1 MCPSAAWKPDLCQAF
16 GHRPALHSQ
25 LERDVDRGRADV
37 WIVPTAMGWVAPA
50 LARRPIQDADC
61 FSKAVLVRREQI
73 WCRLTTHAWR
83 VGEMHLPDTSPP

>member
-50 LARRPIQDADC
+50 LADGRYKMPIASARRY
-61 FSKAVLVRREQI
+61 
-73 WCRLTTHAWR
+73 WCAGSRSG
-83 VGEMHLPDTSPP
+83 VG